1 MHPYTVKN
9 WLWVVIGLLSLFVAF
24 AVNANTMCNF
34 KEQTVITADED
45 RQVLSKHRIDTCVD
59 NTVPK
64 VKYGLAPNCGIS
76 GKYDPNFP
84 SEAISCQ
91 LDDGTWRQY
100 NTFYQMDQFSKKR
113 DLHNF
118 PQPNF
123 ANYNTGRSVGVI
135 LEDIIAW
142 TKQLNEEQRELH
154 LAAIRSALEKS
165 TNGQGFRWVNANA
178 GGTATIVA
186 TLQTSQGYCKI
197 VHTSVY
203 SGSRQVADSGQACYN
218 NSTNYWQWINDK
230 Y

>member
-1 MHPYTVKN
+1 
-9 WLWVVIGLLSLFVAF
+9 
-24 AVNANTMCNF
+24 
-34 KEQTVITADED
+34 
-45 RQVLSKHRIDTCVD
+45 
-59 NTVPK
+59 
-64 VKYGLAPNCGIS
+64 VKYGLASNCGIS

-100 NTFYQMDQFSKKR
+100 NTFYQMDQFGKKR
-113 DLHNF
+113 ELNSF

-123 ANYNTGRSVGVI
+123 ANYNTSRAVGVMI
-135 LEDIIAW
+135 EDIAAW
-142 TKQLNEEQRELH
+142 TKRLNEEQRELH

-197 VHTSVY
+197 VHTSIY
-203 SGSRQVADSGQACYN
+203 SGNRQFADSGQACYN
-218 NSTNYWQWINDK
+218 NSTNYWQWLNDK